1 MKFAKKEAL
10 QEQALMMQHYTK
22 CAMLFLG
29 GRAYHGSGT
38 QQVNREQ
45 RACQLPDQTAG
56 RQRNEAEEVTV

>member
-10 QEQALMMQHYTK
+10 QEQAFMVQHYTK

-45 RACQLPDQTAG
+45 RACQLPD
-56 RQRNEAEEVTV
+56 